1 MKRSRFEEG
10 PEQGAA
16 GPTQIRF
23 SRIEKRGVLHVQ
35 CEGPLDEDL
44 RNYDLSGWA
53 SLPRLA
59 DDLIDATLAILA
71 SERATTRIGTHREIR
86 YGIILYLNDV
96 SPNAQLCD
104 LNEAAFKG
112 FIEWLSTG
120 HGGKRRVCGYDDRM
134 HKLSGLRKLIA
145 RLSPKLSE
153 LGVKHEV
160 PANPWPGENPRNK
173 EKKAIPQ
180 EHFLQLMAA
189 AIRAHEE
196 IVRELDSSLT
206 RIDESLLRLRKG
218 QCAVPATLEDLCAEA
233 ITRYGGV
240 LPERKWLKRHDSWF
254 FVRLEAC
261 GYTRIA
267 RLINPGINDLM
278 PAFIIL
284 QCFTHWN
291 EQPMCCLRISNID
304 KSAGIFS
311 NKYKLSSNKNRGNR
325 MVHRSFF
332 KGEES
337 FNPCNVIDFLERWT
351 KHLRSHAPKDIRD
364 DLFLYACKFKTR
376 KIRAVRSLGQALRGT
391 YNLSADRKI
400 RFFEERGVKP
410 AGSSALRLA
419 GAEYLNEILGDT
431 EKVRVLLGHSSVSVT
446 HENYRS
452 NETRRQDEESLAG
465 AMALQARYH
474 DSSAKVDSRSHFGDR
489 SAATPGYR
497 CLDPFQSPMP
507 GQVEGRMCTGY
518 GLCPACPLAVEM
530 NDEISIARRIQ
541 LFERYGQA
549 VRALGTRRFRERY
562 GNAYDR
568 LGAALASTFKKVDM
582 QRLGALVLNPIP
594 SLE

>member
-1 MKRSRFEEG
+1 MDPG
-10 PEQGAA
+10 QNAA
-16 GPTQIRF
+16 GPTQVRF
-23 SRIEKRGVLHVQ
+23 SRTEKKGLLHVQ

-44 RNYDLSGWA
+44 RSYDLSGWA
-53 SLPRLA
+53 SLPQIA
-59 DDLIDATLAILA
+59 EDLIGATLAILA
-71 SERATTRIGTHREIR
+71 SEKATTRNGTHRELR
-86 YGIILYLNDV
+86 YGFIQFLNEVCPDAEL
-96 SPNAQLCD
+96 SD
-104 LNEAAFKG
+104 LNQATFQN
-112 FIEWLSTG
+112 FTEWLSTG
-120 HGGKRRVCGYDDRM
+120 GHGKGRVTGYSDRM
-134 HKLSGLRKLIA
+134 HKLSALRKVIA

-153 LGVKHEV
+153 LGIQHDI
-160 PANPWPGENPRNK
+160 PINPWPGENPRGK
-173 EKKAIPQ
+173 EGEERKAIPQ
-180 EHFLQLMAA
+180 EQFLELMAA
-189 AIRAHEE
+189 AIKAHEE
-196 IVRELDSSLT
+196 TVSELDASLTQIDNCLSQIRNRVAVPDTLEGLCAQAIVRY
-206 RIDESLLRLRKG
+206 RGI
-218 QCAVPATLEDLCAEA
+218 
-233 ITRYGGV
+233 
-240 LPERKWLKRHDSWF
+240 LPERKWLKRHDPDF
-254 FVRLEAC
+254 FLRLEAM
-261 GYTRIA
+261 GYLRVA
-267 RLINPGINDLM
+267 HLINPGVNDLM

-311 NKYKLSSNKNRGNR
+311 NKYKLSSVKYRGNR

-351 KHLRSHAPKDIRD
+351 KHIRAYAPKRISD

-376 KIRAVRSLGQALRGT
+376 KIRAIRSLAQPLRGT

-400 RFFEERGVKP
+400 RFFKERGVKA
-410 AGSSALRLA
+410 AGSNDLRFA

-452 NETRRQDEESLAG
+452 KETRRRDEESLAG
-465 AMALQARYH
+465 AMALHARYH
-474 DSSAKVDSRSHFGDR
+474 DSSAKVDSRRHFGDR
-489 SAATPGYR
+489 SAATPGYQ

-530 NDEISIARRIQ
+530 NDEVSIARRIQ
-541 LFERYGQA
+541 LFERYGEA
-549 VRALGTRRFRERY
+549 IRTSGTQRFRGRY
-562 GNAYDR
+562 GSAYDR
-568 LGAALASTFKKVDM
+568 LGAALAITLKKVDI
-582 QRLGALVLNPIP
+582 QRLEALILNPIP